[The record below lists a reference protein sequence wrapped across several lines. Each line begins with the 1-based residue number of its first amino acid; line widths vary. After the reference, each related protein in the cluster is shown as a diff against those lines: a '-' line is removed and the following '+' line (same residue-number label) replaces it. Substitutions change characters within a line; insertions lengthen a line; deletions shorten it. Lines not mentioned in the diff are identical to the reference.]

1 MQKIR
6 KYLNIMTIVMAVI
19 TTVILVLFL
28 AGGAEPNQAMYS
40 PIYTDELL
48 YWSYILLFIAV
59 ILAVIFPII
68 KLISNPK
75 GGLKALLLI
84 GVAAVL
90 FLVAYALADGTP
102 LKMPGYTG
110 SDNVPSMLI
119 MTDVLLY
126 VTYFLGGFIV
136 LAILYSEISKRFK

>member
-19 TTVILVLFL
+19 TVVILVLFL

-59 ILAVIFPII
+59 CAAYRIFRIF
-68 KLISNPK
+68 
-75 GGLKALLLI
+75 GL
-84 GVAAVL
+84 
-90 FLVAYALADGTP
+90 
-102 LKMPGYTG
+102 
-110 SDNVPSMLI
+110 
-119 MTDVLLY
+119 
-126 VTYFLGGFIV
+126 
-136 LAILYSEISKRFK
+136 

>member
-90 FLVAYALADGTP
+90 FLVAYALAARTP

-110 SDNVPSMLI
+110 SDTVPSMLI